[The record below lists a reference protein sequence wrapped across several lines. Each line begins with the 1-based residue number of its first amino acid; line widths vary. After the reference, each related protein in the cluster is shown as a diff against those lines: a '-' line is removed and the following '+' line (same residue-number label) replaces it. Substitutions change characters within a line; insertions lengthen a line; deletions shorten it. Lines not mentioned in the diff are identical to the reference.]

1 MSFVANPRF
10 KEENFFG
17 IYLIVDTETDYV
29 NVNSLCSSRCLPCKD
44 SIKFNRNRTNKLI
57 EDFIS
62 KAYYKH
68 FQQFES
74 WDNLNEIETNDSEI
88 LDFFHYNRT
97 SLYYYSKNNYYDN
110 LDYDIFEGYY
120 VNRIILPWFISHFK
134 PHLNVN
140 ISEILMKNINNY

>member
-1 MSFVANPRF
+1 MTFVANPRF

-44 SIKFNRNRTNKLI
+44 FIKFNRNRTNKLI

-62 KAYYKH
+62 EIYYDH

-74 WDNLNEIETNDSEI
+74 WDNLNKIETSDSEV

-97 SLYYYSKNNYYDN
+97 SLYYYSENNYYDN

-120 VNRIILPWFISHFK
+120 VNRKILPWFISHFK
-134 PHLNVN
+134 PHLNIN
-140 ISEILMKNINNY
+140 ISEKLLN